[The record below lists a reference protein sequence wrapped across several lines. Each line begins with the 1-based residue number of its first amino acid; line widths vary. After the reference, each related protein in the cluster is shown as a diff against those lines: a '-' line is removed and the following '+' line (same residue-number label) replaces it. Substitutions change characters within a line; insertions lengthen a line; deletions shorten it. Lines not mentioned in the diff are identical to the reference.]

1 MEKENKNQRLTK
13 KRKINRSNIIQSHKK
28 AKVTLEQK
36 NFFLFNKK
44 KYIILICSLLLL
56 VLGFLLMSGGGALGS
71 EFNPE
76 IFSSRRIIIAPTILI
91 IAFIMSGIAIMIKK

>member
-1 MEKENKNQRLTK
+1 MKEE
-13 KRKINRSNIIQSHKK
+13 SN
-28 AKVTLEQK
+28 
-36 NFFLFNKK
+36 FLFSKK
-44 KYIILICSLLLL
+44 KYIILICSIFLLI
-56 VLGFLLMSGGGALGS
+56 LGFLLMSGGGSSGS